1 MDKITKLYPQYQ
13 MSKDRRQQDI
23 PVAVERRSGRERRS
37 PDRIQMDRQLTRDIF
52 EVKEKVAKF
61 EAMAPKLFET
71 NISKQAPTFSS
82 MNNMQNDQLVK
93 EKKLEMAEIERQEEK
108 LQDKASL
115 SFQIGII
122 AAALAFSI
130 AVSFMSSIG
139 SVIAVTTAAYI
150 GARVLK
156 ALVTKEMQDSDN
168 TNDGIKI
175 KKKN

>member
-13 MSKDRRQQDI
+13 FSKDRRQQDI
-23 PVAVERRSGRERRS
+23 PVAVERRSGKDRRNS
-37 PDRIQMDRQLTRDIF
+37 DRIRMDSQLTKDIF

-61 EAMAPKLFET
+61 ESMAPKLFEA
-71 NISKQAPTFSS
+71 NISRQAPTFTG

-93 EKKLEMAEIERQEEK
+93 EKKLQLAEIERQEEK

-156 ALVTKEMQDSDN
+156 ALVTREVQETDN
-168 TNDGIKI
+168 NTDKIGI